1 MAEPELKKIPSEGKI
16 KRIVKYALI
25 LTTGGWFLTTAAVLG
40 GLMDAGQAEL
50 IGVTF
55 DRWWVSVG
63 VFLGVLAANDNG
75 VKYSTALLNKPA
87 K

>member
-1 MAEPELKKIPSEGKI
+1 MAENQLKTIPSEGKI
-16 KRIVKYALI
+16 KRIAKYALL
-25 LTTGGWFLTTAAVLG
+25 LTTGGWFLTTAAVLA
-40 GLMDAGQAEL
+40 GLMDAEQAGL

-63 VFLGVLAANDNG
+63 VFMGLLAANDNG
-75 VKYSTALLNKPA
+75 VKYSTAVLNKGD

>member
-25 LTTGGWFLTTAAVLG
+25 LTTAGWFLTTIAVLSG
-40 GLMDAGQAEL
+40 YMDADQAAL

-55 DRWWVSVG
+55 DRWWMSVG
-63 VFLGVLAANDNG
+63 VFVGVLAANDNG
-75 VKYSTALLNKPA
+75 VKYSTAMLNKA
-87 K
+87 GK

>member
-1 MAEPELKKIPSEGKI
+1 MAENLKTIPSEGKI
-16 KRIVKYALI
+16 KRITKYALL
-25 LTTGGWFLTTAAVLG
+25 LTTGGWLLTTAAVLSG
-40 GLMDAGQAEL
+40 VMDAGQAEL

-75 VKYSTALLNKPA
+75 VKYSTALLNKPV